1 MEYWSLLMLDGAVIG
16 GSFLLF
22 FVLSRTMLLLL
33 RRSAAQAKI
42 TEDVEKSGIPNYKRR
57 SFHAEDNQS
66 LEHQNLSAEIPGLLL
81 VSVGGIAVVIAAVIT
96 TDVLS
101 HPLSTGGQSPLT
113 RYALLSSA
121 GHHAYRLVAC
131 AFFGASRDRMTSLV
145 SHAVALMTY
154 STVAFT
160 REDTMLGISGLVYQA
175 PFVLFVPVN
184 KRQDGQWLRACLS
197 FVATLVFLLILPT
210 CSTGYS
216 MFKESIP
223 EALSLWSTCVLFLSL
238 VYFGLLGLW
247 ILAIHIRRL
256 QRRLTAEC
264 NSATNI
270 ESANERTKLLVPE
283 TVKVIGQSQ
292 ETN

>member
-1 MEYWSLLMLDGAVIG
+1 M
-16 GSFLLF
+16 
-22 FVLSRTMLLLL
+22 
-33 RRSAAQAKI
+33 
-42 TEDVEKSGIPNYKRR
+42 
-57 SFHAEDNQS
+57 
-66 LEHQNLSAEIPGLLL
+66 
-81 VSVGGIAVVIAAVIT
+81 VIAALLT
-96 TDVLS
+96 TDVLG

-131 AFFGASRDRMTSLV
+131 AFLGASRDRMTSLV

-160 REDTMLGISGLVYQA
+160 REDTMLGISGLVYQV

-184 KRQDGQWLRACLS
+184 RRQGQWLRTCLS
-197 FVATLVFLLILPT
+197 FLATFVFLLIFPT

-256 QRRLTAEC
+256 QRCLTAEC
-264 NSATNI
+264 DSATNI
-270 ESANERTKLLVPE
+270 ESANERTKLLGPE
-283 TVKVIGQSQ
+283 TVTVKGQSQ